1 MAEYQFTARLNR
13 SLADGEEDLLYEA
26 GLDDAG
32 VETGPA
38 GALLDVTREAP
49 SPADA
54 VESVCA
60 DVAKVPGLRVRS
72 VSEVTR
78 ARR

>member
-1 MAEYQFTARLNR
+1 VAEYQFTVRLNR
-13 SLADGEEDLLYEA
+13 EVTEAEVDLLYEV
-26 GLDDAG
+26 GLSDAG
-32 VETGPA
+32 IETGPA

-60 DVAKVPGLRVRS
+60 DVAKVAGLRVRS

-78 ARR
+78 A